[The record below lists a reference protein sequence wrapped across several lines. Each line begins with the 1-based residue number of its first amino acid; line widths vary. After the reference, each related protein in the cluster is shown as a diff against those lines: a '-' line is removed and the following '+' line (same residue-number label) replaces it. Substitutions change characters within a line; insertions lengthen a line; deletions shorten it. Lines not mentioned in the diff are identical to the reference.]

1 MMQNLLQLLMM
12 HFVVWSFRYLK
23 MLLWFFMV
31 IALIIVVDENISY
44 LGINSL
50 GKSKKKAI
58 IANQL
63 AITTTNILL
72 TIVWWGFCSCRRL
85 ARQLWQTKRKIFLSR
100 NCWHLSFCVLF
111 HLIQLY
117 LLKIKILITIIEVL
131 QRIQHLMIKKILLVL
146 EPTEKQLIFQTSL
159 KQQQEAQR
167 NRSKLE
173 IYRTT
178 H

>member
-1 MMQNLLQLLMM
+1 MMQNLLQLLMI

-50 GKSKKKAI
+50 GKSKKKKKKKAI

-72 TIVWWGFCSCRRL
+72 TIVWWGFCSCWRL

-117 LLKIKILITIIEVL
+117 FLKKLKKRNLIIAIIKVQLK
-131 QRIQHLMIKKILLVL
+131 QHLMINKILLLRL

-159 KQQQEAQR
+159 KQQ
-167 NRSKLE
+167 
-173 IYRTT
+173 
-178 H
+178 